1 MWIILIIFLLI
12 LIPVIVGIILY
23 ARKDNY
29 SENENYNYQEINEE
43 KYHKSAQERFGEK
56 GEEIV
61 SRMLTSIQNTHK
73 YCLFN
78 NFSYMYDD
86 VHSTEIDHIFICKG
100 GIFIIETKSN
110 KGIIYGNDNDNM
122 WYQEKEAWQDDK
134 EFMNPV
140 KQNQTHIR
148 LLKRILGEYPP
159 KMYSLVIFPF
169 AKSLENVDSIYVHNL
184 DSAKEFIMDKINNG
198 TYSDK
203 FIDKMNEQFTNIYIK
218 KGISSKQH
226 KENITKDRL
235 N

>member
-1 MWIILIIFLLI
+1 MLGYIILLIFLI
-12 LIPVIVGIILY
+12 LFVIFMIILLI
-23 ARKDNY
+23 KGINNNHEENNY
-29 SENENYNYQEINEE
+29 KEETKKEYKSE
-43 KYHKSAQERFGEK
+43 QERFGEK
-56 GEEIV
+56 GESV
-61 SRMLTSIQNTHK
+61 VAGMLLNIQDVHK
-73 YCLFN
+73 SYLFN
-78 NFSYMYDD
+78 NFTYMYDD
-86 VHSTEIDHIFICKG
+86 MHSTEIDHIFICKG

-110 KGIIYGNDNDNM
+110 KGIIYGNDSDNM

-159 KMYSLVIFPF
+159 KMYSLIIFPF

-184 DSAKEFIMDKINNG
+184 DSAKQFILDKINNG

-218 KGISSKQH
+218 RGISSKQH

>member
-1 MWIILIIFLLI
+1 MFGYILLLIFLILFVIFMIILLI
-12 LIPVIVGIILY
+12 KGINNNHE
-23 ARKDNY
+23 DN
-29 SENENYNYQEINEE
+29 NYQEE
-43 KYHKSAQERFGEK
+43 KEYKSEQERFGEK
-56 GEEIV
+56 GESV
-61 SRMLTSIQNTHK
+61 VARMLLNIQDVHK
-73 YCLFN
+73 SYLFN
-78 NFSYMYDD
+78 NFTYMYDD

-110 KGIIYGNDNDNM
+110 KGIIYGNDNDNI
-122 WYQEKEAWQDDK
+122 WYQEKEVWQDDK

-148 LLKRILGEYPP
+148 FLKRILGKYPP

-184 DSAKEFIMDKINNG
+184 DSAKQFILDKINNG

>member
-1 MWIILIIFLLI
+1 MFGYILLLIFLILFVIFMIILLI
-12 LIPVIVGIILY
+12 KGINNNHE
-23 ARKDNY
+23 DN
-29 SENENYNYQEINEE
+29 NYQEE
-43 KYHKSAQERFGEK
+43 KEYKSEQERFGEK
-56 GEEIV
+56 GESV
-61 SRMLTSIQNTHK
+61 VARMLLNIQDVHK
-73 YCLFN
+73 SYLFN
-78 NFSYMYDD
+78 NFTYMYDD

-122 WYQEKEAWQDDK
+122 WYQEKEVWQDDK

-148 LLKRILGEYPP
+148 LLKRILGKYPP

-184 DSAKEFIMDKINNG
+184 DSAKQFILDKINNG

>member
-1 MWIILIIFLLI
+1 MLGYIILLIFLI
-12 LIPVIVGIILY
+12 LFVIFMIILLIKGINNNQ
-23 ARKDNY
+23 KDN
-29 SENENYNYQEINEE
+29 NNQEE
-43 KYHKSAQERFGEK
+43 KEYKSEQERFGEK

-61 SRMLTSIQNTHK
+61 SRMLLNIQDSYK
-73 YCLFN
+73 SCLFN

-110 KGIIYGNDNDNM
+110 KGIIYGNDNM

-148 LLKRILGEYPP
+148 LLKRILGKYPP

-169 AKSLENVDSIYVHNL
+169 AKSLKNVDSIYVHNL

-226 KENITKDRL
+226 KENINNYKV
-235 N
+235 

>member
-1 MWIILIIFLLI
+1 
-12 LIPVIVGIILY
+12 
-23 ARKDNY
+23 
-29 SENENYNYQEINEE
+29 
-43 KYHKSAQERFGEK
+43 
-56 GEEIV
+56 
-61 SRMLTSIQNTHK
+61 
-73 YCLFN
+73 
-78 NFSYMYDD
+78 
-86 VHSTEIDHIFICKG
+86 
-100 GIFIIETKSN
+100 
-110 KGIIYGNDNDNM
+110 M
-122 WYQEKEAWQDDK
+122 WYQEKEVWQDDK

-148 LLKRILGEYPP
+148 LLKRILGKYPP

-169 AKSLENVDSIYVHNL
+169 AKLLENVDSIYVHNL
-184 DSAKEFIMDKINNG
+184 DSAKQFILDKINNG